1 MTIVI
6 AMGGVAAVIAVLV
19 PIVAASTTLAVTDN
33 NNTDGRAGAVE
44 NDSSRV
50 VAADGPLTIVKVQ
63 NLESTLPCVVQMQ
76 HMNAKRL
83 LVINSIT

>member
-6 AMGGVAAVIAVLV
+6 AMGGVAAVIAILV

-50 VAADGPLTIVKVQ
+50 VAAYGPSDNSESAK
-63 NLESTLPCVVQMQ
+63 STLPCVVQMQ
-76 HMNAKRL
+76 YMNAKRL
-83 LVINSIT
+83 LVDNSII